1 MSINMKIN
9 FDGNSENMYGGSLT
23 RNDNVAEPQQG
34 VGETADIEGRP
45 S

>member
-1 MSINMKIN
+1 MIS
-9 FDGNSENMYGGSLT
+9 FDGISESMFEVSLT

-34 VGETADIEGRP
+34 VGEATDIEGRP